1 VPPLHHTFVRL
12 LRLVWIVLSVLCGAA
27 APQAPP
33 SPPSLDE
40 VRARAGAWVAAF
52 EKNFSTVVAEERYVQ
67 LIKPWFGVPR
77 SAKDEPELAWSD
89 DPRHMLPN
97 RPNAPI
103 ERRQLRSDVLLVQ
116 APGGRWMCYR
126 DVFEVAGRPVRN
138 REDRVR
144 RLFLSQ
150 SADDR
155 AQLKRIADEGARYN
169 LGGLLRNFNVPTF
182 PLLMAH
188 PRHQPRAT
196 FSRRGD
202 ESIEGVAYWVVAFK
216 ESRAPMLVRTPKGVE
231 VPMVGQLWIHPATG
245 RIARAR
251 VDIDDRTVNLRSV
264 IQTDFRDDPEL
275 GAVPHVMWEWY
286 RTTAPRVSGGVAA
299 LDEYVECLAS
309 YANFRRF
316 QVTTQEGIR

>member
-1 VPPLHHTFVRL
+1 MRW
-12 LRLVWIVLSVLCGAA
+12 LRLVSIALGALGAAA

-33 SPPSLDE
+33 SPPALDE
-40 VRARAGAWVAAF
+40 VLARAGTWVATF

-67 LIKPWFGVPR
+67 LIKPWFGVPK
-77 SAKDEPELAWSD
+77 SPDDEPELAWSD
-89 DPRHMLPN
+89 DPKHMLPN

-116 APGGRWMCYR
+116 APGERWTCYR

-138 REDRVR
+138 REDRVK

-188 PRHQPRAT
+188 PRHQPRST
-196 FSRRGD
+196 FSRRPD
-202 ESIEGVAYWVVAFK
+202 DRIAGVTYWVVAFK
-216 ESRAPMLVRTPKGVE
+216 ESRTPTLIRTPKGVD
-231 VPMVGQLWIHPATG
+231 VPVDGLLWIDASTG
-245 RIARAR
+245 RVARAR
-251 VDIDDRTVNLRSV
+251 VDIDDRMINLRSV
-264 IQTDFRDDPEL
+264 VQTDFRDDSQL
-275 GAVPHVMWEWY
+275 GVVPHVMWEWY
-286 RTTAPRVSGGVAA
+286 RTTVPRGSGAVAA
-299 LDEYVECLAS
+299 LDEYVECLAAYS
-309 YANFRRF
+309 NFRRF
-316 QVTTQEGIR
+316 QVVTQEGIR